1 MSTVLI
7 TGANRGIGLAL
18 AQVCAARGDDVIGVC
33 REGSDALR
41 QTGARVESGVDV
53 GDDAALAGLARRLD
67 GVRVDALWLNAG
79 IMQRNA
85 LGSIDAAGFAS
96 ARRQFEVNALGPLR
110 VAQALLPNLG
120 KGSKIAIITSRM
132 GSIADNGS
140 GGSYGYRASKA
151 AVNAI
156 GKSLAVDLQPRGI
169 AVFLLHPGYV
179 ATDLVGGHGDL
190 SPAQSAMQLVRQL
203 DALDLARTGT
213 FWHGNGTELPW

>member
-41 QTGARVESGVDV
+41 QTGARVETGVDV
-53 GDDAALAGLARRLD
+53 TDDAAVADLARRLD
-67 GVRVDALWLNAG
+67 GTVLDALWLNAG
-79 IMQRNA
+79 VLQRNA

-96 ARRQFEVNALGPLR
+96 ARRQFEINALGPLR
-110 VAQALLPNLG
+110 VAQALLPNLRE
-120 KGSKIAIITSRM
+120 GSKIAIITSRM

-156 GKSLAVDLQPRGI
+156 GKSLAVDLQPRGV

-179 ATDLVGGHGDL
+179 ATEMVGGKGDL
-190 SPAQSAMQLVRQL
+190 TPTQAATQLVRQV
-203 DALDLARTGT
+203 DSLDLERTGT
-213 FWHGNGTELPW
+213 FWHSNGTALPW